1 MAERSKKREAKL
13 RVKNKNF
20 IFFDAKLRFAL
31 FALLR
36 SAIFSET
43 EVDNFFVTIPERV
56 KSALKNDFRTKNI

>member
-1 MAERSKKREAKL
+1 LLNVAKSAKRSFASKYLKL
-13 RVKNKNF
+13 CL
-20 IFFDAKLRFAL
+20 FDTKLRFAL